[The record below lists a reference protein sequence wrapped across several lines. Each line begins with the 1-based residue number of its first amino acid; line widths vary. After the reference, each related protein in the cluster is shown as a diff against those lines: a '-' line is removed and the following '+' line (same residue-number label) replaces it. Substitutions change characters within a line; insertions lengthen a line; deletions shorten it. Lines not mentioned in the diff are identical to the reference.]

1 MKWTFSV
8 PMTLGQFPAAAL
20 IFRRSYVQEG
30 PVVVHEERR
39 LQDIWDRR
47 MPLIAEGGAWDPNRD
62 TGQLPEGTPFKAV
75 VDPLAYLVGR
85 VEVVHGGD
93 PSRSSAINL
102 ASYIDTETKHIRSI
116 SGEIETDLVRGIYR
130 VDTPRARG

>member
-1 MKWTFSV
+1 M
-8 PMTLGQFPAAAL
+8 
-20 IFRRSYVQEG
+20 
-30 PVVVHEERR
+30 VHEERR

-85 VEVVHGGD
+85 VEVVYGGD
-93 PSRSSAINL
+93 PSKSTAIDL
-102 ASYIDTETKHIRSI
+102 ASYIDPETKHVQEHHGRDRDRLGSW
-116 SGEIETDLVRGIYR
+116 DL
-130 VDTPRARG
+130 PRRHSQGPGGGRYAG